1 VSRVPSAVALA
12 LVGALG
18 ASAQETTA
26 PPDLTTVEAA
36 REGAR
41 RAVDWLVRTQRPD
54 GTWATSSCDSLFDD
68 NFAVETYYAYQ
79 MGAHG
84 VAVLALLAAPETPEV
99 RAALDKAVRWIC
111 TSRMPQRGNDWDN
124 DAVWSVLYGTVAT
137 TSAARDPRF
146 DNDEWRGIVH
156 QRGREFVRFL
166 EANQVPEGGFGYYDE
181 GSATR
186 RPKWATSFSTSC
198 VLPALGAAMELGWS
212 RDPELLQRAAD
223 YVRRCR
229 LPTGAFGYDWQPIPR
244 GLTGESIN
252 AVKGSLGRIQ
262 VSHWALRLAGD
273 PYVTDERLRWGLDQ
287 FFEHHKFL
295 LVARMRPIPHEAF
308 YANAS
313 YFYFFGHYYAAL
325 CIEMLPASEREPLR
339 ERFRPLILQFQR
351 KGGSFSDSLET
362 GYMEVSSTAYA
373 ALSLLAGLGGT

>member
-1 VSRVPSAVALA
+1 VSRVPHAVAFA
-12 LVGALG
+12 LVGVLG
-18 ASAQETTA
+18 ASAQETSA

-68 NFAVETYYAYQ
+68 NFAVETYYTYQ

-99 RAALDKAVRWIC
+99 RAALDKSVRWIC
-111 TSRMPQRGNDWDN
+111 TTRMPQRGNGWDN
-124 DAVWSVLYGTVAT
+124 DAVWGALYGTIAT
-137 TSAARDPRF
+137 AAAARDPRF
-146 DNDEWRGIVH
+146 ENDEWRGIVH
-156 QRGREFVRFL
+156 QRGREYVRFL
-166 EANQVPEGGFGYYDE
+166 EANQVPDGGFGYYDDPVY
-181 GSATR
+181 TR

-198 VLPALGAAMELGWS
+198 VLPALGVAMELGWS
-212 RDPELLQRAAD
+212 RDPQLVERAAD

-229 LPTGAFGYDWQPIPR
+229 LPTGAFAYDWEPVPR
-244 GLTGESIN
+244 GLVGESVN

-273 PYVTDERLRWGLDQ
+273 DYVTDERLRWGLDQ

-295 LVARMRPIPHEAF
+295 RVARMRPIPHEAY

-325 CIEMLPASEREPLR
+325 CIEMLPAAEREPLR
-339 ERFRPLILQFQR
+339 QRFRPLVLQFQR

-373 ALSLLAGLGGT
+373 ALSLLAGAGGP